1 MFYRI
6 SFAVICLSCALI
18 VGKEYYE
25 VSNSWLILN
34 AWLMLA
40 VIILVFGK
48 ER

>member
-6 SFAVICLSCALI
+6 SFAVVCLSCALI

-25 VSNSWLILN
+25 VSN

-40 VIILVFGK
+40 VIILAFRK
-48 ER
+48 EK

>member
-6 SFAVICLSCALI
+6 SFAVVCFICALI
-18 VGKEYYE
+18 VGKEYFE
-25 VSNSWLILN
+25 VSN